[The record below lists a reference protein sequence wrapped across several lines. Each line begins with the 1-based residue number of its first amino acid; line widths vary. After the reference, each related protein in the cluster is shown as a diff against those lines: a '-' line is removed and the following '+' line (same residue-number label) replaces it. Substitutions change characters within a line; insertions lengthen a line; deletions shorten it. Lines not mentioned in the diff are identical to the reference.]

1 MPSKSLP
8 NTEGRTL
15 NLNSSNPSSSNLDV
29 ELFGILRDR
38 EERVTFLEREL
49 VETRLQLAI
58 AKTSEDNL
66 LHEAKKLR
74 FHLKKGGRS
83 EVQEDQDND
92 ASATDFQRTLSLP
105 HNMIQIRP
113 SLSERRTP
121 EDRANGVCMPM
132 GQPIRSRD
140 PTSSSGD
147 LSESTDLPPPR
158 LNLNSCA
165 SGLDLLAGNMNAV
178 SHHRM
183 LGDLGRST
191 APNVSSSDRNGDAA
205 AGQRQMPNVVPPG
218 QQQRNEEWDLP
229 RSASTTRHRP
239 QGNMFLNHLLSTRPQ
254 PVNRSYSERGGNVSS
269 RSSSTSA
276 NQHTYHM

>member
-1 MPSKSLP
+1 MFGLVCTHNTCHCVFSISVGYQYDRQKNQSLANTMPSKSLP
-8 NTEGRTL
+8 NTEGRAL
-15 NLNSSNPSSSNLDV
+15 NLNSSNPSSSNLDG

-105 HNMIQIRP
+105 HNVIQIRP
-113 SLSERRTP
+113 SLYANSSERRTP

-147 LSESTDLPPPR
+147 QSESTDPPPPR

-178 SHHRM
+178 SHLNSSICSIHRM

-191 APNVSSSDRNGDAA
+191 APNDL
-205 AGQRQMPNVVPPG
+205 RQTEVEM
-218 QQQRNEEWDLP
+218 Q
-229 RSASTTRHRP
+229 
-239 QGNMFLNHLLSTRPQ
+239 LL
-254 PVNRSYSERGGNVSS
+254 VNARCQ
-269 RSSSTSA
+269 T
-276 NQHTYHM
+276 